1 MFYILFSNIK
11 LVRFQKCLFL
21 FEQILQFWK
30 RKSSKFRIWP
40 EPRGTRRVSDSLRVL
55 QFHTALLCSLLR
67 LIPSLN
73 NLSVYHSHISSF
85 APEEKPFHPIETSRN
100 STDYRQFESSVIR
113 PFLREARGRA
123 IIYADSQ
130 LGIST
135 APGRPSI
142 EDIYHFLNDTDY
154 NRNLQLLSNKS
165 TFSKNT
171 SVSTCFVSTPRS
183 VGYIVEK
190 RPDCLYL
197 KKGLLSRVWRL
208 VWVLVGGECG
218 FSESLVW

>member
-11 LVRFQKCLFL
+11 WVWFQKCLFL

-55 QFHTALLCSLLR
+55 QFHTALLCSLLG

-73 NLSVYHSHISSF
+73 NLSVYHSHMSSF
-85 APEEKPFHPIETSRN
+85 APEEKPVHPIETFRN
-100 STDYRQFESSVIR
+100 STDYRQFESTVIR

-123 IIYADSQ
+123 IIYANSQ

-135 APGRPSI
+135 APSRPSI
-142 EDIYHFLNDTDY
+142 EDIYHFLNETDY
-154 NRNLQLLSNKS
+154 NHN
-165 TFSKNT
+165 
-171 SVSTCFVSTPRS
+171 
-183 VGYIVEK
+183 
-190 RPDCLYL
+190 
-197 KKGLLSRVWRL
+197 
-208 VWVLVGGECG
+208 
-218 FSESLVW
+218 